1 MTNVECHVFLYV
13 CVQCTCTCLY
23 SVHELCVH
31 VHVGVGTCTVAQFLS
46 LSQQQQQN
54 PIIAHTCY
62 NRGGVRTVG
71 LSRVRKRLVLNLPP
85 CHVAAVQQQPADGQ
99 LTARG
104 KGLVCDKNEA

>member
-1 MTNVECHVFLYV
+1 MFGEKIISRSTIYFPLNINSTSLQRNLFFIFDFPQNVLTCVF
-13 CVQCTCTCLY
+13 
-23 SVHELCVH
+23 
-31 VHVGVGTCTVAQFLS
+31 
-46 LSQQQQQN
+46 
-54 PIIAHTCY
+54 
-62 NRGGVRTVG
+62 VG

>member
-1 MTNVECHVFLYV
+1 MKKRFRWILVELTYKSPTKNLLAIFD
-13 CVQCTCTCLY
+13 
-23 SVHELCVH
+23 SP
-31 VHVGVGTCTVAQFLS
+31 AF
-46 LSQQQQQN
+46 
-54 PIIAHTCY
+54 
-62 NRGGVRTVG
+62 VG